1 MINDVSRAKWGN
13 RFILSAIIQGGL
25 LTSIALLMVGSQFI
39 FSNKIDMI
47 QFLSLSFDGPAKWFF
62 LGIIFYLIFIVAIAV
77 TAVFYIQLE
86 INLAK
91 KISGL
96 VNILAWIHLLGMNIG
111 GPLATILMIFA
122 GLAGS
127 GILSVF
133 TEGNIGQQNIEIM
146 NSFITPIAISI
157 GILSVGVIAG
167 GITYIRTYFYGN
179 KMEKNNQSINPEE
192 GKR

>member
-1 MINDVSRAKWGN
+1 MINDMSRAKWGN

-91 KISGL
+91 KISGF
-96 VNILAWIHLLGMNIG
+96 VNILV
-111 GPLATILMIFA
+111 
-122 GLAGS
+122 GS
-127 GILSVF
+127 
-133 TEGNIGQQNIEIM
+133 TCWE
-146 NSFITPIAISI
+146 
-157 GILSVGVIAG
+157 
-167 GITYIRTYFYGN
+167 
-179 KMEKNNQSINPEE
+179 
-192 GKR
+192 

>member
-1 MINDVSRAKWGN
+1 MINDTSRAKWGN

-133 TEGNIGQQNIEIM
+133 TVGNIGQQNIEIM